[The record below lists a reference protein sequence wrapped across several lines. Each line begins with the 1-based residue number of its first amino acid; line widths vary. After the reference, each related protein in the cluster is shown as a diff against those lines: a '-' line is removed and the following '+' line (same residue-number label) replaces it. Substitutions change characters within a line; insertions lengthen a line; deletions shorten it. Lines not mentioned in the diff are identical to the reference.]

1 MKGISCFLSV
11 AGTWTISAGVIA
23 VFALGLL
30 ASACHNVATSP
41 AAAEVLARLRERVG
55 KLRRHG
61 LNAPHRSARSVQFRR
76 QRLMEVRQQLKESG
90 RFVEG
95 HVGQLSRD
103 AALRAGTGGPEAR
116 GFTLIELLVV
126 MTIIILLA
134 AFLLPALGRA
144 GAKGRQIHCLG
155 NLKQIGAAC
164 HLFANDHGD
173 RFPMQVSTN
182 EGGALEFNQFAPD
195 VAGLFTWTFRNFQ
208 ALSNELVT
216 PQLLVCRADHRS
228 AASSFATLTDR
239 QVSYFAGRHAEPRL
253 PDSILAGDDNLTN
266 TTAAPSTRTV
276 APAEISFGWTRARHD
291 QRGNVLF
298 ADGRVEL
305 RRSLALRRGAGF
317 PVTGPS
323 RGATPPRPTATRAVS
338 SAGQA
343 GSDVGGL
350 SRSISTQPEPS
361 PTGLP
366 PASRATNVKTE
377 PSVQVTNA
385 PAGGVSYTAVPS
397 TEPREE
403 WDTDRFRFFAFL
415 FKLAL
420 LLYLLAGAVIVT
432 LYFWKKKKEQETD
445 PGGPV

>member
-1 MKGISCFLSV
+1 MNGIACFLSV

-30 ASACHNVATSP
+30 ALACHSVATSP
-41 AAAEVLARLRERVG
+41 AAAEVLGRLRERVER
-55 KLRRHG
+55 LRRHG
-61 LNAPHRSARSVQFRR
+61 FGPPYRAARSVRFRR
-76 QRLMEVRQQLKESG
+76 QRLTEVRQQLKERG
-90 RFVEG
+90 RFADG
-95 HVGQLSRD
+95 HVGQLPRD
-103 AALRAGTGGPEAR
+103 AAPKAGTWGTGAR

-134 AFLLPALGRA
+134 ALLLPALGRA

-155 NLKQIGAAC
+155 NLKQIGAGF

-208 ALSNELVT
+208 VLSNELIT
-216 PQLLVCRADHRS
+216 PKLLVCRADHRP

-239 QVSYFAGRHAEPRL
+239 QVSYFAGRNAEPRQ
-253 PDSILAGDDNLTN
+253 PNSVLAGDDNLTN
-266 TTAAPSTRTV
+266 ATAAPSTPSP

-291 QRGNVLF
+291 LRGNVLF

-305 RRSLALRRGAGF
+305 RRSLSLRRGAGF
-317 PVTGPS
+317 PTTGPP
-323 RGATPPRPTATRAVS
+323 RGGMPPRPTVTRADS
-338 SAGQA
+338 SLGQA
-343 GSDVGGL
+343 GQPAGGP
-350 SRSISTQPEPS
+350 SRTVLTQPEPG

-366 PASRATNVKTE
+366 TASRGTNVTAE

-385 PAGGVSYTAVPS
+385 PAGGVSYTAVPN

-403 WDTDRFRFFAFL
+403 WDTPRFRFFAFL
-415 FKLAL
+415 FKLIL
-420 LLYLLAGAVIVT
+420 ILYLLAGAVIVT
-432 LYFWKKKKEQETD
+432 LYFLKKKKEQETD
-445 PGGPV
+445 SGGPV

>member
-1 MKGISCFLSV
+1 MNGIACFLSV

-30 ASACHNVATSP
+30 ALACHSVATSP
-41 AAAEVLARLRERVG
+41 AAAEVLGRLRERVER
-55 KLRRHG
+55 LRRHG
-61 LNAPHRSARSVQFRR
+61 FGPPYRAARSVRFRR
-76 QRLMEVRQQLKESG
+76 QRLTEVRQQLKERG
-90 RFVEG
+90 RFADG

-103 AALRAGTGGPEAR
+103 AAPKAGTWGTGAR

-134 AFLLPALGRA
+134 ALLLPALGRA

-155 NLKQIGAAC
+155 NLKQIGAGF

-208 ALSNELVT
+208 VLSNELIT
-216 PQLLVCRADHRS
+216 PQLLVCRADHRP

-239 QVSYFAGRHAEPRL
+239 QVSYFAGRHAEPRQPNSVL
-253 PDSILAGDDNLTN
+253 SGDDNLTN
-266 TTAAPSTRTV
+266 AATAQSTSTV
-276 APAEISFGWTRARHD
+276 ALAEVNLGWTRARHD

-305 RRSLALRRGAGF
+305 LRSLSLRRGAGF
-317 PVTGPS
+317 PVTGLPRGGPS
-323 RGATPPRPTATRAVS
+323 PRPTATRGVVS
-338 SAGQA
+338 PQPA
-343 GSDVGGL
+343 GSDAGDRA
-350 SRSISTQPEPS
+350 RSGFTQPEPG

-366 PASRATNVKTE
+366 PALPTANVKTE
-377 PSVQVTNA
+377 PSVRVTNTSA
-385 PAGGVSYTAVPS
+385 SGVSYTAVPS
-397 TEPREE
+397 AEPREE
-403 WDTDRFRFFAFL
+403 WDTPRFRFFAFL
-415 FKLAL
+415 FKLIL
-420 LLYLLAGAVIVT
+420 ILYLLAGAIIVT

>member
-1 MKGISCFLSV
+1 MNGIACFLSV

-30 ASACHNVATSP
+30 ALACHSVATSP
-41 AAAEVLARLRERVG
+41 AAAEVLARLRQQVE

-61 LNAPHRSARSVQFRR
+61 FSPPHRAARSVRFRR
-76 QRLMEVRQQLKESG
+76 QRLMEVRQQFKERG
-90 RFVEG
+90 RFADG

-103 AALRAGTGGPEAR
+103 AALKAGTGGPKAR

-134 AFLLPALGRA
+134 ALLLPALGRA

-195 VAGLFTWTFRNFQ
+195 VAGLFTLTFRNFQ
-208 ALSNELVT
+208 VLSNELVT

-228 AASSFATLTDR
+228 AASSFAALTDR
-239 QVSYFAGRHAEPRL
+239 QVSYFAGRRAEPRQ
-253 PDSILAGDDNLTN
+253 PNSVLAGDDNLTN
-266 TTAAPSTRTV
+266 ATVAPSTPSP
-276 APAEISFGWTRARHD
+276 APTEISFGWTRARHD

-305 RRSLALRRGAGF
+305 RRSLALRRVAGF
-317 PVTGPS
+317 PTAGPP
-323 RGATPPRPTATRAVS
+323 RGGTPPRPTATRMDS
-338 SAGQA
+338 SFGQA
-343 GSDVGGL
+343 GGDVGGL
-350 SRSISTQPEPS
+350 SRSVSTQPEPS
-361 PTGLP
+361 PTGEP
-366 PASRATNVKTE
+366 PASRATNLETAPPVK
-377 PSVQVTNA
+377 VTNA
-385 PAGGVSYTAVPS
+385 PAVGVSYTAVPS

-403 WDTDRFRFFAFL
+403 WDTPWFRFFAFL
-415 FKLAL
+415 FKLIL
-420 LLYLLAGAVIVT
+420 ILYLLAGAVILT
-432 LYFWKKKKEQETD
+432 LYFLKKKKEQETD